1 MAKPGRKSAS
11 ELSAVTELPKHLEAP
26 ADLDERHASIWRDA
40 VSAMK
45 VGFFKPEH
53 RPSLEAYCRHA
64 IREKD
69 LSAELANYMPT
80 EKEYKII
87 RDMADKESAKMLA
100 HARSLRLTPQSQ
112 YDEKKASRSN
122 NPAPGK
128 KLWQV

>member
-1 MAKPGRKSAS
+1 MAKPGRKSAA
-11 ELSAVTELPKHLEAP
+11 ELATVSELPKHLEAP
-26 ADLDERHASIWRDA
+26 EDLDDRHSAIWRDA
-40 VSAMK
+40 VHSMDI
-45 VGFFKPEH
+45 GFFKHEH

-69 LSAELANYMPT
+69 LSRELGNYMPT
-80 EKEYKII
+80 ESEYKLV

-122 NPAPGK
+122 QKTGK
-128 KLWQV
+128 KLWG